1 MVNVG
6 ELLLAR
12 SFGASDS
19 QFALLVAAMGAGIV
33 AGMLMGAKG
42 GRPSAL
48 KARYLLGL
56 AVSGVALV
64 ASGSV
69 PDAYTALPA
78 FAAVGIGN
86 GIGLSN
92 QWLLLQTVVP
102 DGQLG
107 RVFGMSKSL
116 ASWGMVGAFFAGGA
130 LASLLGAR
138 WLFILAGA
146 GALVAWSLASAALRG
161 HWTEEPV
168 AGAVLA
174 PEAA

>member
-1 MVNVG
+1 
-6 ELLLAR
+6 
-12 SFGASDS
+12 
-19 QFALLVAAMGAGIV
+19 
-33 AGMLMGAKG
+33 
-42 GRPSAL
+42 
-48 KARYLLGL
+48 
-56 AVSGVALV
+56 
-64 ASGSV
+64 
-69 PDAYTALPA
+69 
-78 FAAVGIGN
+78 
-86 GIGLSN
+86 LSN